1 MDKKGASRIFTNNV
15 SEMKY
20 GLHFAKVATGELAFM
35 RGYMCAVKPRQMSE
49 FTKKNAQLQK
59 NEYFFVK
66 MIDSSI
72 KYMATKKAY
81 IWNIRNLESGRNL
94 TKKFKK
100 CPVSDL

>member
-1 MDKKGASRIFTNNV
+1 MIDSLNKNRKKGDVALLVMVVLLTIIGAIFIYSASNY
-15 SEMKY
+15 S
-20 GLHFAKVATGELAFM
+20 AKST
-35 RGYMCAVKPRQMSE
+35 Y
-49 FTKKNAQLQK
+49 ND
-59 NEYFFVK
+59 EYFFVK

-94 TKKFKK
+94 TNKFKK

>member
-1 MDKKGASRIFTNNV
+1 MYNLVVSIILCGVVLGSVVHFYQFGRKFT
-15 SEMKY
+15 
-20 GLHFAKVATGELAFM
+20 T
-35 RGYMCAVKPRQMSE
+35 
-49 FTKKNAQLQK
+49 KNAHTQK

-94 TKKFKK
+94 TEMFKNSK
-100 CPVSDL
+100 